1 MNVRD
6 PLWSKAT
13 ATKQQMK
20 SETGTQKSFLFN
32 EPVEMV
38 HTDAERSATN
48 VSQWQVLALRG

>member
-32 EPVEMV
+32 EPVEHLLHVEQMF
-38 HTDAERSATN
+38 HRNGA
-48 VSQWQVLALRG
+48 

>member
-20 SETGTQKSFLFN
+20 SETGIIGSYAAY
-32 EPVEMV
+32 
-38 HTDAERSATN
+38 H
-48 VSQWQVLALRG
+48 LRQSLLNANIIDHQ

>member
-20 SETGTQKSFLFN
+20 SETGTQKSFLSN
-32 EPVEMV
+32 EPVEHLFPCKQMF
-38 HTDAERSATN
+38 HRNGAHRC
-48 VSQWQVLALRG
+48 

>member
-1 MNVRD
+1 MNVCD

-48 VSQWQVLALRG
+48 VSQW